1 MEEEEIYDALDDD
14 DSPPGEEVKASE
26 VEEEPRDG
34 PQQGAEESIE
44 VLLQEWPHHEDV
56 GCTDKS
62 NEQGPARRREAT
74 FNEDTIEDRC
84 HFNVDH
90 LRSCDYND
98 GNAGGRDLNDDENR
112 PQVVKYRD
120 FVNLFMMEAAETYL
134 GREVRNVV
142 VRVPA
147 YFDDSQRQA
156 IKDAGAISSLNVL
169 RIINEPEAVTKSRG
183 NTEPTSRPKL
193 SPQDESSGKTSKSDP
208 ELMLRSAL
216 WILQMAYLL
225 LQSGPHTQA
234 SQATGGLPGKV

>member
-1 MEEEEIYDALDDD
+1 MI
-14 DSPPGEEVKASE
+14 
-26 VEEEPRDG
+26 
-34 PQQGAEESIE
+34 
-44 VLLQEWPHHEDV
+44 
-56 GCTDKS
+56 
-62 NEQGPARRREAT
+62 
-74 FNEDTIEDRC
+74 
-84 HFNVDH
+84 
-90 LRSCDYND
+90 
-98 GNAGGRDLNDDENR
+98 
-112 PQVVKYRD
+112 
-120 FVNLFMMEAAETYL
+120 EAAETYL

-183 NTEPTSRPKL
+183 NTEPTSRLKL

-225 LQSGPHTQA
+225 LQLGTQA
-234 SQATGGLPGKV
+234 QALRPRDNLENLLEEEELYDALDDDDISPGKEVEANEGEERPQDGPQQGIEGPAEELLE